1 MKTIRLVNYFN
12 IWFWINLTDNTPPA
26 SNKEFKTKEECMR
39 DARVRVGNVRFE
51 EEREV
56 VAR

>member
-56 VAR
+56 VV